1 MLLLLIFQR
10 LQPVSLQQNKIILLK
25 KIIWLQVNTT
35 SDNSGWPPFVI
46 IRTAVPGSLLRKSG
60 ILNSNLCT
68 HQLLWLH
75 GNCRHENRSLCFQ
88 RCACCRL
95 LQYDEHGAN
104 LSPHLDVHLWPCR
117 PHPRSAEELNTP
129 HHWTWKTNA
138 CSSRCSYRS
147 EVRHSR
153 RHEGW
158 WLMTTFWSYIAVVFF
173 EERITWKTAISNT
186 DFSCEFI
193 PDLPPPHPNPRSHE
207 PFLAYENEEL

>member
-1 MLLLLIFQR
+1 M
-10 LQPVSLQQNKIILLK
+10 
-25 KIIWLQVNTT
+25 
-35 SDNSGWPPFVI
+35 
-46 IRTAVPGSLLRKSG
+46 
-60 ILNSNLCT
+60 
-68 HQLLWLH
+68 
-75 GNCRHENRSLCFQ
+75 
-88 RCACCRL
+88 
-95 LQYDEHGAN
+95 
-104 LSPHLDVHLWPCR
+104 HLWPCR

-158 WLMTTFWSYIAVVFF
+158 WLMTIFWSYIAVVFF

-193 PDLPPPHPNPRSHE
+193 LRSPASPQPPMRRTFLGMWKWRAIVSMSESHRIYPECNSTIHQAYFLEKLISYHCVLKSKVKGAILVRVYRS
-207 PFLAYENEEL
+207 LLLLLIIIASVVKNVRK